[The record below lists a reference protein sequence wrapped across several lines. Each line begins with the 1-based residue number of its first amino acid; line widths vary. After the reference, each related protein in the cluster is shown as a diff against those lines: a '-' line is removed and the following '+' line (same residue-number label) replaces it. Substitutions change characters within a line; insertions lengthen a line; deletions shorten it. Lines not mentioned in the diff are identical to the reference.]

1 MTAGQDYV
9 FDAGASEEAQ
19 RLLSQA
25 TIADPMTRRFL
36 VEAGLAPGM
45 RVLDLGS
52 GAGNVAMLA
61 AELVGPG
68 GSVVGVDRD
77 PEAVDRARRLIAAN
91 GLSNVEVRV
100 ADVQTLEGVEA
111 GFDAVVGRFILMYQ
125 PDPVGTLRQAVARL
139 RPGAVVC
146 LHEVDATNAWA
157 CPESPTWRQARTWAL
172 DTFAK
177 GGVNQ
182 RMGLS
187 LHAAF
192 RAAGLPH
199 PQMRL
204 EAFIGGGPQAP
215 TWIVAN
221 MIEAMVPLM
230 ERFGIATGDEVDP
243 ATLAGRLLAE
253 LDADDGVMITPLQ
266 IGAWTTAGP

>member
-1 MTAGQDYV
+1 MTAAQDYV
-9 FDAGASEEAQ
+9 FDAGVTEEAL
-19 RLLSQA
+19 RLRTQA

-36 VEAGLAPGM
+36 VEAGLVRGM

-77 PEAVDRARRLIAAN
+77 PDAVDRARRAVPAN
-91 GLSNVEVRV
+91 GLGNVEFRV
-100 ADVQTLEGVEA
+100 ADVQTLDGVEA

-146 LHEVDATNAWA
+146 LHEVDATNPWA
-157 CPESPTWRQARTWAL
+157 CPETPTWRQARKWAL
-172 DTFAK
+172 DTFAG
-177 GGVNQ
+177 GGVNH
-182 RMGLS
+182 RMGPA
-187 LHAAF
+187 LHGAF

-204 EAFIGGGPQAP
+204 EAFVGGGPEAP
-215 TWIVAN
+215 TWVVAN
-221 MIEAMVPLM
+221 MIEAMVPSM
-230 ERFGIATGDEVDP
+230 ERLGIATEGEVDP
-243 ATLAGRLLAE
+243 ATLAARLLAE
-253 LDADDGVMITPLQ
+253 LGPDDGVMITPLQ
-266 IGAWTTAGP
+266 IGAWTTVDP